1 MYILVSMILE
11 KGKRGEFF
19 AGARDTFPLLIGALP
34 FGLIYGALAVSSG
47 LSVQGALAM
56 SAIVFAGSAQFIAV
70 GLIASGAP
78 VSIIIIT
85 TFMVNLRHLLYSATL
100 LPELKRLSHA
110 WRFFLAFFLTDET
123 FAVSARRYRM
133 EDNSN
138 YKHWYQ
144 LGSSIIM
151 YLNWQFWCAAGIV
164 LGSKIPDVKAWG
176 LDVAMIV
183 AFIGMTIPYIRN
195 MPMIATVF
203 TAGIVSLLTWQFP
216 YKLGLIAAAVAGIL
230 AGMTAERVI
239 SLKKNVNKEEL

>member
-1 MYILVSMILE
+1 MYILVCMTV
-11 KGKRGEFF
+11 KNEFF
-19 AGARDTFPLLIGALP
+19 AGMRDTFPLLIGALP
-34 FGLIYGALAVSSG
+34 FGLIYGALAVSAG

-56 SAIVFAGSAQFIAV
+56 SAFVFAGSAQFIAV
-70 GLIASGAP
+70 GLVASGTP
-78 VSIIIIT
+78 VSIIILT

-133 EDNSN
+133 DDDSN

-164 LGSKIPDVKAWG
+164 LGSRIPDAKAWG
-176 LDVAMIV
+176 LDIAMIV
-183 AFIGMTIPYIRN
+183 TFIGMTIPYVRN
-195 MPMIATVF
+195 IPMVATVL
-203 TAGIVSLLTWQFP
+203 TAGIISILTWQLP
-216 YKLGLIAAAVAGIL
+216 YKLGLIAAAVAGIF
-230 AGMTAERVI
+230 AGMTAEKVI
-239 SLKKNVNKEEL
+239 SLKKSVNEGEL